1 MKGVLDKVVKITNE
15 RVRFY
20 GAPYAIFAIFGLF
33 NYPLSSLYYLL
44 VAGETESLLL
54 RGLCTILCLIL
65 LFHKKLGRNFQKY
78 MPLYWYF
85 TVCFS
90 VPFFATYMTMANHI
104 SLSWLMND
112 ILGLFLLILIIDW
125 WMFCV
130 VLIVGVVLG
139 VTTYLIL
146 GGQIVVLA
154 ATAEIKMALYMS
166 LFAVVLGGVFS
177 RNKELLHRSRIART
191 EAEKFFLE
199 TEVAKR
205 TENLKKALAANRK
218 FLASISHE
226 VRTPLQGVI
235 GMSKELSDKWK
246 KLSDEKKYFYIK
258 LIASN
263 SDRLRVLMNSILEL
277 TKFNM
282 GKMRL
287 NYEDNVDIVKI
298 VEEVKQGGE
307 TLIISEKKKL
317 SISVKV
323 KEGVNRSI
331 YCDKMRITQVMTN
344 LVSNAIKYTVAGE
357 ISVYIDNTNDGVLV
371 SVQDQGEGIPQG
383 EEEQIFEAFV
393 QSSKNMTKGKGL
405 GLALCQ
411 EIIQIHGG
419 QIWMKNVKKRGRV
432 IGSRFSFVVPYG
444 KDVKFN
450 GTVPAQK
457 VLAEDALIMN
467 TEKQYD
473 LPIKRVD
480 KNPLR
485 VAVVD
490 DEFVCLEAV
499 KLYLHNSGYEILAFE
514 GGKEV
519 LDYLRRGNKI
529 DLLLLDIMMPQVDGF
544 KVVEELSEERA
555 FSSIPVV
562 LQSGLS
568 DIEQIKLLYSRDARV
583 IGRILKPYNKKVL
596 IDVIKQIYGE

>member
-1 MKGVLDKVVKITNE
+1 MKSVLDKVVKITNE

-20 GAPYAIFAIFGLF
+20 GAPYAIFATFGLF

-44 VAGETESLLL
+44 IVDESENLLL
-54 RGLCTILCLIL
+54 RGICTILCIVL
-65 LFHKKLGRNFQKY
+65 LFYKKLGHNFQKY
-78 MPLYWYF
+78 VPLYWYL

-90 VPFFATYMTMANHI
+90 VPFFATYMTMANQV

-130 VLIVGVVLG
+130 VLVVGVVSG
-139 VTTYLIL
+139 ITTYLIL
-146 GGQIVVLA
+146 GGQIVILA
-154 ATAEIKMALYMS
+154 ANTEIKMALYMS
-166 LFAVVLGGVFS
+166 LFAVVLGGGFS

-263 SDRLRVLMNSILEL
+263 SDRLRILMNSILEL
-277 TKFNM
+277 TKFSM
-282 GKMRL
+282 DKMRL

-298 VEEVKQGGE
+298 VEEVKQVGE

-317 SISVKV
+317 LISVKV
-323 KEGVNRSI
+323 KEGINRSL
-331 YCDKMRITQVMTN
+331 YCDGMRITQVMTN
-344 LVSNAIKYTVAGE
+344 LVSNAIKYTASGE
-357 ISVYIDNTNDGVLV
+357 ITVYVDNTNDGVLV
-371 SVQDQGEGIPQG
+371 SVQDQGDGIPQG

-393 QSSKNMTKGKGL
+393 QSSANMTKGKGL

-411 EIIQIHGG
+411 EIIQSHGG
-419 QIWMKNVKKRGRV
+419 QIWMQNVKKRGKV
-432 IGSRFSFVVPYG
+432 VGSRFSFAVPYG
-444 KDVKFN
+444 KDVKSS
-450 GTVPAQK
+450 GDVSEQK
-457 VLAEDALIMN
+457 TLAEDALIKN
-467 TEKQYD
+467 TEKDYE
-473 LPIKRVD
+473 LPIKRLS
-480 KNPLR
+480 KKPLKI
-485 VAVVD
+485 AVVD

-499 KLYLHNSGYEILAFE
+499 KLYLHNSGYEIFTFE

-519 LDYLRRGNKI
+519 LDYLRQGNTI
-529 DLLLLDIMMPQVDGF
+529 DLLLLDIMMPHVDGF
-544 KVVEELSEERA
+544 KVVEELSKDKLL
-555 FSSIPVV
+555 SNIPVV

-568 DIEQIKLLYSRDARV
+568 DIEQIRLLYSREARV
-583 IGRILKPYNKKVL
+583 IGRILKPYNKHVL
-596 IDVIKQIYGE
+596 VDVIKQIYG